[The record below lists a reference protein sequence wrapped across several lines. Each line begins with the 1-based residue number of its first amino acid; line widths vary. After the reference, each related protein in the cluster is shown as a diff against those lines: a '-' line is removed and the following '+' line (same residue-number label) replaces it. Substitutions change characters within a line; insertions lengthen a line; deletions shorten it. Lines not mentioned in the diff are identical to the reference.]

1 VTEISLKNNVGQFQS
16 SFQTLSVESN
26 AFCSG
31 HAMLG
36 DGSILIVG
44 GDMRADTG
52 LKDGRR
58 SIRQYIPCFPGKC
71 TDTKGR
77 FTELYQMS
85 TERWYP
91 TVVTLEDGK

>member
-1 VTEISLKNNVGQFQS
+1 MTEISLKNNVGQFQS

-36 DGSILIVG
+36 DGSILSVG
-44 GDMRADTG
+44 GDYRRDSDVP
-52 LKDGRR
+52 DGRNR
-58 SIRQYIPCFPGKC
+58 IRQYIPCLPGKC
-71 TDTKGR
+71 TDTKGE

-85 TERWYP
+85 TQRWYP